1 MENNMKGNFDPKA
14 LSQKAIELARNLEV
28 ELSFKESDIVILS
41 KILDETHRRYF
52 EEGLNDDTAWGL
64 AVVYGAYLGET
75 MLRNGMAAK
84 GFRWS
89 DDGKA
94 MLVNDDE
101 VALAPIRK
109 TYKHIA
115 FGTEEHIGPLYKLGM
130 AIARDEFDF
139 DTMTGKL

>member
-1 MENNMKGNFDPKA
+1 MANNSKNFDPIA
-14 LSQKAIELARNLEV
+14 LSQKAVELARNLNV
-28 ELSFKESDIVILS
+28 ELSFKESDIPVLS
-41 KILDETHRRYF
+41 AILDETHRKYF

-75 MLRNGMAAK
+75 MLRNGMAEK

-94 MLVNDDE
+94 MLINDDE

-115 FGTEEHIGPLYKLGM
+115 FGTEEHIGPMYKLGM
-130 AIARDEFDF
+130 AVARGDFDL